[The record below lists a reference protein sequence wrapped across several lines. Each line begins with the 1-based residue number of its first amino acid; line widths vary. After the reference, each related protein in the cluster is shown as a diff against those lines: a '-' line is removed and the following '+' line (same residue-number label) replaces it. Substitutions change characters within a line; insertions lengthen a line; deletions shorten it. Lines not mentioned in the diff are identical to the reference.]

1 MLRNYI
7 LKNRFALLFIIFF
20 ISFISCKK
28 DELPP
33 KPEPSPFSATL
44 ENNIA
49 AFPANGGT
57 VNIVINA
64 GTNGWW
70 VTLPTNDW
78 CVINK
83 IYGSG
88 DYKLPV
94 TILPNNTGMSRSIIV
109 TINPTFN
116 LPPESITITQ
126 NAN

>member
-44 ENNIA
+44 ENNTA

-64 GTNGWW
+64 GTNG
-70 VTLPTNDW
+70 W

-94 TILPNNTGMSRSIIV
+94 TILPNNTGMSRSITV